1 MLHALL
7 KKAFIFIKN
16 YKMNIPTTQQP
27 RLVII
32 GGGFG
37 GISLAK
43 HLFHKDIQIVML
55 DKRNY
60 HTFQPL
66 LYQVSTSGL
75 EPDSIAYPI
84 RKILNKSKNAY
95 FRLAE
100 VEAIHPEKKEVETS
114 IGNLSY
120 DYLVIATGSKT
131 NFFGNTTIEANAVWM
146 KSVPQALN
154 LRSLILENFEQ
165 ATITEDPKRRKALLN
180 FVVAG
185 AGPTGVELSGAL
197 AELKNHII
205 VKDYQDLSPDEI
217 QVHLL
222 EGESRVLPPMSEKAS
237 RAAEKFLKELGVHV
251 HTNTFV
257 ENYEN
262 YKVTTNC
269 GKEFYTETFIWSAGV
284 KGASIEGICGEDLM
298 QRGNRYKVNRFN
310 QIEGFDNIFAV
321 GDIACMETEEFPDG
335 HPMVAQPAIQQGKHL
350 AKNLLLL
357 IDGKPMKEFTYFDKG
372 TMATIG
378 RNKAVVDLGKLRF
391 GGFFAWFIWMFVHL
405 WFLVGFRNRVVTFF
419 NWVYNYINYDKAARL
434 ILRPFKAKKLEM
446 NDVE

>member
-1 MLHALL
+1 
-7 KKAFIFIKN
+7 
-16 YKMNIPTTQQP
+16 MNIPTTQLP

-32 GGGFG
+32 GGGLG

-43 HLFHKDIQIVML
+43 YLFHKDIQIIML

-66 LYQVSTSGL
+66 LNQVSTSGL

-84 RKILNKSKNAY
+84 RKIFNKSKNAY

-120 DYLVIATGSKT
+120 DYLAIATGSKT
-131 NFFGNTTIEANAVWM
+131 NFFGNANIEANAVWM

-205 VKDYQDLSPDEI
+205 VKDYQDLDPNEI
-217 QVHLL
+217 EVHLL

-237 RAAEKFLKELGVHV
+237 RAAEKFLKELGVQV

-257 ENYEN
+257 
-262 YKVTTNC
+262 
-269 GKEFYTETFIWSAGV
+269 
-284 KGASIEGICGEDLM
+284 
-298 QRGNRYKVNRFN
+298 
-310 QIEGFDNIFAV
+310 
-321 GDIACMETEEFPDG
+321 
-335 HPMVAQPAIQQGKHL
+335 
-350 AKNLLLL
+350 
-357 IDGKPMKEFTYFDKG
+357 
-372 TMATIG
+372 
-378 RNKAVVDLGKLRF
+378 
-391 GGFFAWFIWMFVHL
+391 
-405 WFLVGFRNRVVTFF
+405 
-419 NWVYNYINYDKAARL
+419 
-434 ILRPFKAKKLEM
+434 
-446 NDVE
+446 